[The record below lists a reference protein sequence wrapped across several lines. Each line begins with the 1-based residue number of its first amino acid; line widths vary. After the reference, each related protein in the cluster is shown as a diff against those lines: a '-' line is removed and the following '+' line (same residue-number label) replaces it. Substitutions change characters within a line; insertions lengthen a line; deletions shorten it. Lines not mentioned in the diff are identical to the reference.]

1 MGEQH
6 SHLMTVRNQFTRQAD
21 AYLRMKTVTDQKGL
35 DQLGSLVEMHPEHR
49 VLDVACGPGFFT
61 MTLAQRCK
69 YAIGVDATRELLGRA
84 RGEAAQRGLRNIEFT
99 EGDAERLPFPDRC
112 FDVVTSRAAFHH
124 FVRPERVLAE
134 MKRVLKP
141 TGRILI
147 ADMIASED
155 REKAD
160 YQNRIERLCDPSHAS
175 ALSESEFDRLF
186 NEVGLEVLLRPRLT
200 LDYELYE
207 WMDHAGPTQDA
218 VQQIVALME
227 ASVEV
232 DRTGLNVR
240 HEGGAIRFTYTG
252 IPFVARPVYTSIAT
266 TTHQPV
272 LQESC

>member
-1 MGEQH
+1 
-6 SHLMTVRNQFTRQAD
+6 
-21 AYLRMKTVTDQKGL
+21 
-35 DQLGSLVEMHPEHR
+35 
-49 VLDVACGPGFFT
+49 
-61 MTLAQRCK
+61 
-69 YAIGVDATRELLGRA
+69 
-84 RGEAAQRGLRNIEFT
+84 
-99 EGDAERLPFPDRC
+99 
-112 FDVVTSRAAFHH
+112 
-124 FVRPERVLAE
+124 

-155 REKAD
+155 REKAN

-252 IPFVARPVYTSIAT
+252 IPFVACPVYTSIAT